1 MAKKSKNA
9 AAAAAEPPAKKSK
22 NVVAAAAA
30 AAEVVGGEGGPRGAY
45 RDAFQIG
52 DEVGVSKFAGR
63 PGVLWRPATIVGI
76 KEKKWPVIYDI
87 KWGTTEKY
95 GTPLRLSALD

>member
-22 NVVAAAAA
+22 NAGAAVCG

-52 DEVGVSKFAGR
+52 DEEDPECRLFRCVACYEDNSSDRMPDGR
-63 PGVLWRPATIVGI
+63 
-76 KEKKWPVIYDI
+76 ED
-87 KWGTTEKY
+87 
-95 GTPLRLSALD
+95 

>member
-22 NVVAAAAA
+22 NAGAAVCG

-52 DEVGVSKFAGR
+52 RLFGHPPSSPGAVGVGAVPRPLGAAPFAPPPPREG
-63 PGVLWRPATIVGI
+63 
-76 KEKKWPVIYDI
+76 
-87 KWGTTEKY
+87 
-95 GTPLRLSALD
+95 